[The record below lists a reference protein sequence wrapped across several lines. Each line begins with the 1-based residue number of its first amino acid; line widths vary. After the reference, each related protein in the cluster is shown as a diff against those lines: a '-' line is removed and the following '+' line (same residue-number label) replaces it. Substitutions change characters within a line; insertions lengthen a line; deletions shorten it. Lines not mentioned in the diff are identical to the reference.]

1 MRFVQ
6 WHGRVASYPVFW
18 LLLALVSLWR
28 PSLAYSERLD
38 VSLQVAQAPKSYQIG
53 VELQARRALP
63 VASILDDDREDQ
75 NPPES
80 FSKGFQ
86 ALWEDSIYLVTSPAR
101 MTLRDSLVL
110 GGVLAGIGGLFAA
123 DHGIQHFVEKNTTHT
138 GRDVADV
145 FNGIG
150 SPAAVLGLNVGL
162 IAIGVTAWS
171 YTGDSRLKNAALV
184 SLESE
189 IFTLASVF
197 IIQEVVGRANPEQH
211 KGVTHFRP
219 FSKDDS
225 FPSGHAAVSFS
236 TAAVFADRY
245 EQQVGVIAYGMA
257 SAVALA
263 RVYSDKHFASDVVAG
278 GLLGWVIGKALSAR
292 HSYLDSDIEIRPLIL
307 DRGQAIGIMVVKLF

>member
-1 MRFVQ
+1 
-6 WHGRVASYPVFW
+6 
-18 LLLALVSLWR
+18 
-28 PSLAYSERLD
+28 
-38 VSLQVAQAPKSYQIG
+38 
-53 VELQARRALP
+53 
-63 VASILDDDREDQ
+63 
-75 NPPES
+75 
-80 FSKGFQ
+80 
-86 ALWEDSIYLVTSPAR
+86 
-101 MTLRDSLVL
+101 MTLRDALVL
-110 GGVLAGIGGLFAA
+110 GGVVAGIGGLIAA
-123 DHGIQHFVEKNTTHT
+123 DHGIQHTVQKNTSAT

-150 SPAAVLGLNVGL
+150 SPAAILGLNVGL
-162 IAIGVTAWS
+162 IAIGVTQWS

-197 IIQEVVGRANPEQH
+197 IIQEAAGRARPDQG
-211 KGVTHFRP
+211 KGATHFRP
-219 FSKDDS
+219 FSGGDS

-245 EQQVGVIAYGMA
+245 EQPVGGIAYGLA
-257 SAVALA
+257 SVVALA

-307 DRGQAIGIMVVKLF
+307 DRGQAIGAVVVKPF